1 MAEETI
7 AVRPEI
13 LVITLNIYRV
23 GLAKGNEPK
32 VHIIPDQGEQ
42 RIHLVLDET
51 NAVRAQ
57 GAQVD
62 LDVQLQREARLV
74 LDSPAINPLMLHLS
88 LNLSWT
94 KGQTDQ
100 HDSHDARHLHFVIC

>member
-1 MAEETI
+1 MYRFCGGGGNRGYTGSLE
-7 AVRPEI
+7 

-23 GLAKGNEPK
+23 GLAEGNEPK

-57 GAQVD
+57 SAQVD

-74 LDSPAINPLMLHLS
+74 PKSLIHL
-88 LNLSWT
+88 
-94 KGQTDQ
+94 Q
-100 HDSHDARHLHFVIC
+100 